1 MSPLTEPRQPIT
13 IVLMGVSGAGKS
25 TIMELL
31 ARRVGAVSAEGDAFH
46 SPANV
51 RKMAVGQ
58 PLDDD
63 DRWPWLDAIARWIG
77 EREREGVDAIVTCSA
92 LRRRYRDR
100 LRAGHESVRFV
111 HLVVPSPLLARRL
124 AERVGH
130 YMPASLLPT
139 QLEALESLGADEPGF
154 EIAAD
159 RRTQQVVAR
168 IIEPFGWPKGDPGAS
183 SLTVTDS
190 VTD

>member
-1 MSPLTEPRQPIT
+1 MTEPRQPIT

-31 ARRVGAVSAEGDAFH
+31 APRLGAVSAEGDAFH

-51 RKMAVGQ
+51 RKMAAGQ

-100 LRAGHESVRFV
+100 MRAGHESLRFV
-111 HLVVPSPLLARRL
+111 HLVVPPPLLARRL

-159 RRTQQVVAR
+159 RRAQEVVTE
-168 IIEPFGWPKGDPGAS
+168 IIERIGRG
-183 SLTVTDS
+183 
-190 VTD
+190 

>member
-1 MSPLTEPRQPIT
+1 MRPVTEPRQPIT
-13 IVLMGVSGAGKS
+13 IVVMGVSGAGKS

-31 ARRVGAVSAEGDAFH
+31 APRLGAVSAEGDAFH

-51 RKMAVGQ
+51 RKMAAGQ

-77 EREREGVDAIVTCSA
+77 EREREGVDAIMTCSA

-111 HLVVPSPLLARRL
+111 HLVVPPPLLARRL

-159 RRTQQVVAR
+159 RRAQEVVAE
-168 IIEPFGWPKGDPGAS
+168 IIERTGQG
-183 SLTVTDS
+183 
-190 VTD
+190 